1 MVNQT
6 RREVCQVVF
15 NLPANFSI
23 LLLLQVG
30 EAAEQLTP
38 PLIYD
43 NSFWSCGQ
51 KLEVQKKK
59 EEGRNN

>member
-23 LLLLQVG
+23 LLLQVG

-38 PLIYD
+38 PPIYD

-59 EEGRNN
+59 EEGKNN